1 MQGAQEA
8 EKAGLSKARRLSMR
22 LGKRAD
28 QAALRKKDREAALEK
43 RREESRLMSTAAGAV
58 DSDDDY

>member
-1 MQGAQEA
+1 
-8 EKAGLSKARRLSMR
+8 MR